1 MTPSGDEKRPARR
14 EELWDQFIDEL
25 DRAGQA
31 GDASGVLIPADVDA
45 TMAGR
50 RFGEL
55 TPIDVKALVRIASS
69 LGRRSETINT
79 LYTDKKRRLKLQQRR
94 EKTP

>member
-1 MTPSGDEKRPARR
+1 MRR
-14 EELWDQFIDEL
+14 EELWDLFIDEL

-31 GDASGVLIPADVDA
+31 GDASGVLVPAEVDA

-69 LGRRSETINT
+69 LGRRSETINA
-79 LYTDKKRRLKLQQRR
+79 LYTDMRRRQKAKPRAR
-94 EKTP
+94 